1 MGSRRARLPGLLDP
15 EFDLPSDAAAGR
27 APARRR
33 APFALNRAAAPQDY
47 GIDLFKPHLSLGPLP
62 LYRELRGHVFY
73 LRIHATPLAR
83 QYFTQHPPD
92 FPHWRSLTLLLFWRP
107 HLEKKVDLAA
117 ARAAYEA
124 KKRAGADIAARFRR
138 LFAERVRSKV
148 KNPAPRLTQLR
159 HNELRLFHRNSEMA
173 DPLEH
178 LGNFEERQSV
188 ILWSDNMPEP
198 WH

>member
-1 MGSRRARLPGLLDP
+1 
-15 EFDLPSDAAAGR
+15 
-27 APARRR
+27 
-33 APFALNRAAAPQDY
+33 
-47 GIDLFKPHLSLGPLP
+47 
-62 LYRELRGHVFY
+62 
-73 LRIHATPLAR
+73 
-83 QYFTQHPPD
+83 
-92 FPHWRSLTLLLFWRP
+92 
-107 HLEKKVDLAA
+107 VDLAV

-138 LFAERVRSKV
+138 LFAERLRAKV
-148 KNPAPRLTQLR
+148 KQPAQRLTLLR
-159 HNELRLFHRNSEMA
+159 QNELRLFHRNSELG